1 MHKQQKRI
9 RDIIAQVPM
18 NLEKLRT
25 DMCGPNPH
33 SLLII
38 GDFNVKFG
46 KLSFDNIK
54 TSKELTINK
63 RINGYFGTTFKVSPT
78 DH

>member
-1 MHKQQKRI
+1 
-9 RDIIAQVPM
+9 M

-25 DMCGPNPH
+25 DICGPNPH

-54 TSKELTINK
+54 T
-63 RINGYFGTTFKVSPT
+63 
-78 DH
+78 

>member
-1 MHKQQKRI
+1 
-9 RDIIAQVPM
+9 M

-25 DMCGPNPH
+25 DISGPNPH

-54 TSKELTINK
+54 TSKK
-63 RINGYFGTTFKVSPT
+63 FS
-78 DH
+78 